1 MPAKEAMTMRT
12 FETIRVTIAVDD
24 LTMIVTTPP
33 IRLPEPVAL
42 VLAPAVAA
50 GVLRELAGRLED
62 LDKASRLRLGPNIAL
77 SLAGL
82 VESDLNGEG
91 G

>member
-1 MPAKEAMTMRT
+1 MRT
-12 FETIRVTIAVDD
+12 FSTMQVTITTDE
-24 LTMIVTTPP
+24 LTMIETEP
-33 IRLPEPVAL
+33 IKMPEAIAL

-50 GVLRELAGRLED
+50 GLLRELASRLED
-62 LDKASRLRLGPNIAL
+62 LDKASRLGLSSDVAL

-82 VESDLNGEG
+82 QERDLNGEG